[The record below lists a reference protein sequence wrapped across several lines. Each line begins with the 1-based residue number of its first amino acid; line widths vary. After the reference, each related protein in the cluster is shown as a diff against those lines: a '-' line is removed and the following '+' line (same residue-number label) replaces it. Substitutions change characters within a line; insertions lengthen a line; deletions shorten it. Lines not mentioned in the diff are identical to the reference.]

1 MPRTLAVFTLLGLAA
16 VAPAL
21 AAPHGAV
28 PPESFLNYHAATVQE
43 LTQEV
48 SLDPAVRQ
56 RLAHHF
62 HVTPKQMTTYVRR
75 NLVLTH
81 LKSAGTYRVAC
92 VRADGSE
99 YWVHER
105 LPAGTPIFASRATGK
120 PILKLACGNPM
131 VSALPPG
138 VKVSDNKALHTP
150 PALALLPST
159 LQLPEVPPLLA
170 SEIAPQFAFTTDAL
184 TVPPVVEVAGSLQS
198 IVPVRGGGGFPL
210 GFLAGIPVLAGL
222 IGHGGGSGNSP
233 FTPPV
238 VPVNPIQPGPP
249 IIPVLPLPPGPSPV
263 PETSTVASLGLL
275 LGALGVVALRRK
287 RPAPGQS
294 QD

>member
-1 MPRTLAVFTLLGLAA
+1 MPRTLAVLSLLGLAA
-16 VAPAL
+16 VTPAL
-21 AAPHGAV
+21 AAPHGFV
-28 PPESFLNYHAATVQE
+28 PPESFLNYHAANVRE
-43 LTQEV
+43 LSQEV
-48 SLDPAVRQ
+48 TLDPAVRT
-56 RLAHHF
+56 RLARHF
-62 HVTPKQMTTYVRR
+62 HVTPKQMTAYVGR

-81 LKSAGTYRVAC
+81 LKTAGTYRVAC

-138 VKVSDNKALHTP
+138 VKIANNKALYTAP
-150 PALALLPST
+150 KLASIPST
-159 LQLPEVPPLLA
+159 LVAVPPSAPLLA
-170 SEIAPQFAFTTDAL
+170 DAAVPQFAFSTDAL

-210 GFLAGIPVLAGL
+210 GYLAGIPILAGI
-222 IGHGGGSGNSP
+222 IGHGGGSGSGSSP
-233 FTPPV
+233 F
-238 VPVNPIQPGPP
+238 IPP
-249 IIPVLPLPPGPSPV
+249 IVPPGPGPTPV

-275 LGALGVVALRRK
+275 LGGLSVLALRRK
-287 RPAPGQS
+287 RPT

>member
-1 MPRTLAVFTLLGLAA
+1 MPRTFAVFTLIGLAA

-43 LTQEV
+43 LSQEV
-48 SLDPAVRQ
+48 TLDPAVRN

-81 LKSAGTYRVAC
+81 LKSTGTYRVAC

-131 VSALPPG
+131 VSALPPS
-138 VKVSDNKALHTP
+138 VKISDNKALHTP

-159 LQLPEVPPLLA
+159 LQMPEAPPLLA
-170 SEIAPQFAFTTDAL
+170 GEIAPQFAFTTDVL

-210 GFLAGIPVLAGL
+210 GYLAGIPILAGL
-222 IGHGGGSGNSP
+222 IGHGGGSGGSSFVP
-233 FTPPV
+233 SVPPV
-238 VPVNPIQPGPP
+238 TPVTPVTP
-249 IIPVLPLPPGPSPV
+249 IIPGSPPV
-263 PETSTVASLGLL
+263 PEASTVASLGLL
-275 LGALGVVALRRK
+275 LGTLGVLALRRK
-287 RPAPGQS
+287 RPAPNQS